1 LIVLVNLVNNGGAHE
16 FIQEDMCNPAE
27 VALVEAKD
35 ALFMQALDAFPIRLV
50 DGRTVYFVEAD
61 LA

>member
-1 LIVLVNLVNNGGAHE
+1 VNNGGAHE
-16 FIQEDMCNPAE
+16 LIQEDMSNPAE

-35 ALFMQALDAFPIRLV
+35 ALFMQTLDAFPIRLV